1 MSRTKRFTKDEI
13 DVLSK
18 SPYVKYIR
26 ENRLSFTYDF
36 RCILY
41 DEWIKYPSVAQIRRV
56 LTSYNFNCTI
66 IGCDVINR
74 LHRNFKRDGRP
85 TGGKNKAFGI
95 RNSLVEKYDN
105 EFLIGSGI
113 FMKFG
118 KGIQFTSEF
127 IDNVYKEYPKVSIE
141 SLLDSCG
148 LDPKRVGFQRIYNLK
163 KLFDGKKTVKE
174 NISLNT
180 INKYIN
186 HPYVKRCTSKHFVL
200 NNSFYNQASSFKD
213 LPIDEVLGIFE
224 IKGSDLPVDV
234 HTRIKHKLNNWNVES
249 LNITDEVDLYFKLRV
264 QYNKIQALE
273 KMSLMHFNRLRDNL
287 PQYTFEQKKALCM
300 WIKELP
306 HDRYDYS
313 IQSILKKI
321 GLSRSSYYSIL
332 SNDNYGM
339 KDKQD
344 EIDFQHIKKVIDY
357 KGFKKGSR
365 TIYMMLPGMCGV
377 HFGRAKILRLMKKY
391 GCVCTVRKER
401 PELKKSKENLKNN
414 RKPNL
419 LKRRFRLAR
428 PNEILLTDV
437 SYLKYS
443 TNKTEYFSCIKDAV
457 TGRIVNH
464 VTSSYNDLSL
474 ATDTIACLESTENAL
489 FHSDQ
494 GTLYFNDEFQNKL
507 KKLGYEQSMSRRGNC
522 WDNSSQE
529 SYFGHMKDECDFS
542 KCSTPEDVKKKVDE
556 YVYYYN
562 YERPQ
567 WTRNKMTPVDYEKY
581 LCSMSDGEYSEYM
594 EIEQEKYDKMM
605 EKAGI
610 KALKRAVE
618 LGAFTQE
625 KLELWL
631 K

>member
-1 MSRTKRFTKDEI
+1 M
-13 DVLSK
+13 V
-18 SPYVKYIR
+18 
-26 ENRLSFTYDF
+26 
-36 RCILY
+36 
-41 DEWIKYPSVAQIRRV
+41 
-56 LTSYNFNCTI
+56 
-66 IGCDVINR
+66 
-74 LHRNFKRDGRP
+74 
-85 TGGKNKAFGI
+85 
-95 RNSLVEKYDN
+95 
-105 EFLIGSGI
+105 
-113 FMKFG
+113 
-118 KGIQFTSEF
+118 
-127 IDNVYKEYPKVSIE
+127 
-141 SLLDSCG
+141 
-148 LDPKRVGFQRIYNLK
+148 
-163 KLFDGKKTVKE
+163 KKTVKE

-224 IKGSDLPVDV
+224 IKGSDLPVGV

-249 LNITDEVDLYFKLRV
+249 LNITDEGDLYFKLRV

-273 KMSLMHFNRLRDNL
+273 KLSLMHFNRLRDNL

-332 SNDNYGM
+332 SSDNYGM

-344 EIDFQHIKKVIDY
+344 EIDFQYIKKVMDY

-391 GCVCTVRKER
+391 GCVCAVRKER
-401 PELKKSKENLKNN
+401 PELKTSKENLKNN

-464 VTSSYNDLSL
+464 VTSSANDLNL
-474 ATDTIACLESTENAL
+474 ATDTIAFLDSTENTL

-494 GTLYFNDEFQNKL
+494 GTLYFILRFWFRNREIRYV
-507 KKLGYEQSMSRRGNC
+507 KKL
-522 WDNSSQE
+522 
-529 SYFGHMKDECDFS
+529 
-542 KCSTPEDVKKKVDE
+542 
-556 YVYYYN
+556 
-562 YERPQ
+562 
-567 WTRNKMTPVDYEKY
+567 
-581 LCSMSDGEYSEYM
+581 
-594 EIEQEKYDKMM
+594 
-605 EKAGI
+605 
-610 KALKRAVE
+610 
-618 LGAFTQE
+618 
-625 KLELWL
+625 
-631 K
+631 

>member
-18 SPYVKYIR
+18 SPYVKNIR

-41 DEWIKYPSVAQIRRV
+41 DEWIKYPSVAQIRKA
-56 LTSYNFNCTI
+56 LMLHNFNCTM

-85 TGGKNKAFGI
+85 TGGKNKTFGI
-95 RNSLVEKYDN
+95 RYSLEEKYDN

-113 FMKFG
+113 FMKS
-118 KGIQFTSEF
+118 KNGIGFTSEF
-127 IDNVYKEYPKVSIE
+127 IDKVYKEYPKVSIE
-141 SLLDSCG
+141 SQLESYG

-163 KLFDGKKTVKE
+163 KFFDGKKTVKE

-180 INKYIN
+180 IDKYIN

-200 NNSFYNQASSFKD
+200 NNSFYNEAFRFKD
-213 LPIDEVLGIFE
+213 FPIDEVLGIFE
-224 IKGSDLPVDV
+224 INGSDLPVGV
-234 HTRIKHKLNNWNVES
+234 CNRIKYKLNNWNIES
-249 LNITDEVDLYFKLRV
+249 LDDI
-264 QYNKIQALE
+264 
-273 KMSLMHFNRLRDNL
+273 
-287 PQYTFEQKKALCM
+287 
-300 WIKELP
+300 
-306 HDRYDYS
+306 
-313 IQSILKKI
+313 
-321 GLSRSSYYSIL
+321 
-332 SNDNYGM
+332 
-339 KDKQD
+339 D
-344 EIDFQHIKKVIDY
+344 EIDFQYIKTVMDY

-391 GCVCTVRKER
+391 GFVCTVRKER
-401 PELKKSKENLKNN
+401 PELKTNKENLKNN

-464 VTSSYNDLSL
+464 VTSSANDLNL
-474 ATDTIACLESTENAL
+474 ATDTIDCLNSTENAL

-567 WTRNKMTPVDYEKY
+567 WTRNKMTPVDYENY
-581 LCSMSDGEYSEYM
+581 LNSMSDGEYSEYM